1 MAASVPYD
9 EPTPKETFYGL
20 SYSQEAVVVANRSSA
35 KSYGNFFTPQPCGF
49 LQQDTYL

>member
-1 MAASVPYD
+1 MTASVAYD
-9 EPTPKETFYGL
+9 EQTPKDTFYGL

-35 KSYGNFFTPQPCGF
+35 KSCGKFFTPQPCGF